1 MAILR
6 GDLSVLGF
14 ANLLQVLVQSGC
26 EGLLTLDFGAYRKVL
41 KLGGPGVRLLRGS
54 KRSSVL
60 DRLIHRANSAS
71 LDSPAVAPE
80 ACADRPA
87 LEHVIREWLL
97 EEVCEVF
104 RWSRGTFTFEPGEGS
119 EKGKD
124 AAEGL
129 WSRYAVHVDVMTIV
143 LEAARRG
150 DELARIRTV
159 LPELGDIP
167 ERTAGSAD
175 PSAQESGG
183 EVFAD
188 VLPLIDGRR
197 SLGQILRTSVFPRF
211 SVLQA
216 IHELFVRRL
225 IRFRTAGWPADEMG
239 QEPEASGTEVGDVLR
254 TG

>member
-6 GDLSVLGF
+6 GDLAVLGF

-41 KLGGPGVRLLRGS
+41 RLSAPGVRLLRGS
-54 KRSSVL
+54 KRSGVL
-60 DRLIHRANSAS
+60 DRLIHRANTAAPAS
-71 LDSPAVAPE
+71 PGAPD
-80 ACADRPA
+80 ARPA
-87 LEHVIREWLL
+87 LEPVIREWLL

-119 EKGKD
+119 EKSKEE
-124 AAEGL
+124 AEGL
-129 WSRYAVHVDVMTIV
+129 WSRYPVHVDVMTIV

-150 DELARIRTV
+150 DELARIRAV

-167 ERTAGSAD
+167 ERTQGSGS
-175 PSAQESGG
+175 PSGLDSQA
-183 EVFAD
+183 EVLSD
-188 VLPLIDGRR
+188 LLPLIDGRHT
-197 SLGQILRTSVFPRF
+197 LGQILRTSVFPRF

-216 IHELFVRRL
+216 IHELFQRRE
-225 IRFRTAGWPADEMG
+225 IRFRTAGWPADETG
-239 QEPEASGTEVGDVLR
+239 QEREASGTELGDVLA